1 MSSEIYDSAVSRVGV
16 IDTIRSLWAHRTLIR
31 LLVARDVTVRYKR
44 SVFGVAWTLLNPL
57 MTSAVLW
64 FVFSRIFAAHLPNGV
79 QYAPYV
85 LAGILFSTFFTQ
97 GITLAA
103 ESVAGGA
110 GILTKVYVPPQVFA
124 LATALANAVN
134 FSIGLLALTIVSLL
148 TADGIAW
155 TAPLTLVFMI
165 SMIMLIT
172 GLGLILSVAY
182 IRFDDMRNIVG
193 VLVMITTYL
202 TPVFYPKSILGTRTR
217 EIVDLNP
224 LTSYIE
230 VFRSVFSA
238 NGAATWQSWA
248 YMIGTALISWIIGT
262 RLFARAWP
270 RIVAML

>member
-1 MSSEIYDSAVSRVGV
+1 MSSEIYDSAVSHVGV
-16 IDTIRSLWAHRTLIR
+16 TDTMRSLWNQRTLIR
-31 LLVARDVTVRYKR
+31 LLVVRDVTVRYKR
-44 SVFGVAWTLLNPL
+44 SIFGVAWTLLNPL
-57 MTSAVLW
+57 MTSVVLW
-64 FVFSRIFAAHLPNGV
+64 FVFSRIFAGRLPNGV

-110 GILTKVYVPPQVFA
+110 AILTKVYVPPQVFA
-124 LATALANAVN
+124 LATALASAVN
-134 FSIGLLALTIVSLL
+134 FSLGLVALTIVSLV

-155 TAPLTLVFMI
+155 TAPLTLVFML

-182 IRFDDMRNIVG
+182 IRFDDMRNIVT
-193 VLVMITTYL
+193 VLVLITTYL

-217 EIVDLNP
+217 DIVNLNP

-230 VFRSVFSA
+230 VFRSVFSH
-238 NGAATWQSWA
+238 NGVVTWHQWA
-248 YMIGTALISWIIGT
+248 YMIGTALVAWIVGT
-262 RLFARAWP
+262 RVFARSWP